1 MRWTCDNIP
10 DQQGRTA
17 LITGANSGL
26 GLETARA
33 LAAKGAR
40 VVMACRSQAKAEA
53 ASQELRGDN
62 GGSGGGELIPLELN
76 LADLA
81 SVHQGAQAVAE
92 RWGTVDLLINNAGVM
107 APPRQLSAQGFELQF
122 AVNHL
127 GHFALTQ
134 QLLPL
139 LRPGARVVHVSS
151 GASYFGRIAFDDL
164 QGEQRYDAWAAYAQS
179 KLANMMTAL
188 ELQRQLEQ
196 EGSSVLSLVAHPGLA
211 RTNLQPTS
219 VASKNAK
226 LEGLAYRL
234 MDPLFQSAAMGALPQ
249 LFAATAPEAKA
260 GVFYGPGGFGNLR
273 GYPTSCRMPPQALD
287 AEACARLRSVSAAL
301 IGSAPAGG
309 SL

>member
-1 MRWTCDNIP
+1 MPDPAVPWTAADIP
-10 DQQGRTA
+10 DQRGRTA

-26 GLETARA
+26 GLESARA

-40 VVMACRSQAKAEA
+40 VLLACRSLEKANA
-53 ASQELRGDN
+53 AAAALQED
-62 GGSGGGELIPLELN
+62 SCGELIPLELD
-76 LADLA
+76 LADLE
-81 SVHQGAQAVAE
+81 SVQRAAAQVE
-92 RWGTVDLLINNAGVM
+92 QLDLLLNNAGVM
-107 APPRQLSAQGFELQF
+107 APPRTLSRQGFELQF

-127 GHFALTQ
+127 GHVALTQ
-134 QLLPL
+134 ALLPL
-139 LRPGARVVHVSS
+139 LKQSPSGRVVHVSS
-151 GASYFGRIAFDDL
+151 GAAYFGRIAFDDL
-164 QGEQRYDAWAAYAQS
+164 QGETRYRPWDAYGQS
-179 KLANMMTAL
+179 KLANAMTAL

-226 LEGLAYRL
+226 FEGLAYRL

-273 GYPTSCRMPPQALD
+273 GYPASCRMPPQALD
-287 AEACARLRSVSAAL
+287 AEACARLRAVSAAL